1 MKIER
6 KTPNEY
12 KKRETN
18 ERKTQ
23 WTQKQLNGEFI
34 TQTIGKASEDRWGW
48 LKKSVDGLKRWGWL
62 TNINRSLNNGRI
74 GTGYKNQ

>member
-23 WTQKQLNGEFI
+23 WTQKQLNGQFI
-34 TQTIGKASEDRWGW
+34 TQIIDKASEDRWGW
-48 LKKSVDGLKRWGWL
+48 LKKCGWL
-62 TNINRSLNNGRI
+62 TKNNRSLNNGHT